1 MKVGIWVNKGNRDV
15 YVAKGSDAKALTFG
29 SDVKISG
36 YVNATNNNVAEDSP
50 LYGYMLYQKDIATKG
65 TEGTDAYVIA
75 AGNRPVWVYLTFSAT
90 AGETYYIFNKILRLV
105 SVALSS
111 HLRVVI
117 PMASSTSMPQL
128 LPRSLFATIW
138 LASR

>member
-1 MKVGIWVNKGNRDV
+1 M
-15 YVAKGSDAKALTFG
+15 
-29 SDVKISG
+29 KISG
-36 YVNATNNNVAEDSP
+36 YVQATNNDVAEDSP
-50 LYGYMLYQKDIATKG
+50 LYGYMLYQKEIATKG

-111 HLRVVI
+111 HLVKPV
-117 PMASSTSMPQL
+117 ASSTSMPQL
-128 LPRSLFATIW
+128 LPRSLFAIIW